1 LKVDI
6 GEFIVI
12 FSNLIV
18 ISLTRMREHY
28 LLCFYFPGLLL
39 VFYADA
45 VFTVPGC
52 CRISYMFVVCLT
64 NNVNIILDIASD
76 ISHDYNV
83 YLYGFTFLLFHLK
96 VRFYVLIFIFLA
108 FYS

>member
-1 LKVDI
+1 
-6 GEFIVI
+6 
-12 FSNLIV
+12 
-18 ISLTRMREHY
+18 MREHY

-96 VRFYVLIFIFLA
+96 VRFYVLIFIFWRFIRRKTLPIDTVML
-108 FYS
+108 FVFFDLYI